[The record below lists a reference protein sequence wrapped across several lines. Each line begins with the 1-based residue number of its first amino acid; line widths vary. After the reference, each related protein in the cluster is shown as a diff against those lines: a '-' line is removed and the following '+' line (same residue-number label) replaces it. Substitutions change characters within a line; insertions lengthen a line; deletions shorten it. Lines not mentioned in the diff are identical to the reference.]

1 MYVSWTHGRG
11 NGIRETNGMIVLFFY
26 QVGAVAVC
34 GRVDPGKG
42 RCDVLV
48 VLLVLGARDRSVGS
62 DS

>member
-1 MYVSWTHGRG
+1 
-11 NGIRETNGMIVLFFY
+11 MIVLFFY
-26 QVGAVAVC
+26 QVSAVAVC

-48 VLLVLGARDRSVGS
+48 VSLVLGARDRSVGS